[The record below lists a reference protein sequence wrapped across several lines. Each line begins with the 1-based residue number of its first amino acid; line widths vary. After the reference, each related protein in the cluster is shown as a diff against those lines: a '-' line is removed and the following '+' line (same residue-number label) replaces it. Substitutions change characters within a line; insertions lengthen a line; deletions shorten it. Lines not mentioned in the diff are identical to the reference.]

1 MSAYLLVS
9 VDISM
14 LKVEKCAKLFEYNLN
29 SHNQSLF
36 TNCSVLVSFLF
47 MSFLAVPFVSV
58 TDLSHS
64 NVDCDQE
71 NNRNKTE
78 ARLDLCCVVK

>member
-1 MSAYLLVS
+1 MP
-9 VDISM
+9 
-14 LKVEKCAKLFEYNLN
+14 KVEKWAELFEYNWN
-29 SHNQSLF
+29 SHNQTLF
-36 TNCSVLVSFLF
+36 ANCSVLVSFLF
-47 MSFLAVPFVSV
+47 MNSLAVPFVSV

-78 ARLDLCCVVK
+78 AHLGTCCVVK